1 MKEEAAEILS
11 QRHRHGQEFLQN
23 AGGVASAL
31 RREEGRPAGW
41 GGAEPEGHTRG
52 EAVDMGRPG
61 QEALQDSTCDPFQLQ
76 RR

>member
-1 MKEEAAEILS
+1 M
-11 QRHRHGQEFLQN
+11 GG
-23 AGGVASAL
+23 GGVPSAL
-31 RREEGRPAGW
+31 RREEEGRPAGW
-41 GGAEPEGHTRG
+41 GGAEPERHTRG